1 MKNFKSKAQAGF
13 TLIELIVVIVI
24 LGILAATAL
33 PKFTGM
39 SADARAAAVNGARGA
54 VAAAAQMAH
63 AKYLI
68 TPSTTTIEGV
78 SVTWV
83 NGYPAAESIAA
94 LAGLDGFSVDT
105 TGGTVATITQTGA
118 PSTCKFTYTEAA
130 ADAAPAITAS
140 VAVTDCD

>member
-63 AKYLI
+63 AKYLV
-68 TPSTTTIEGV
+68 TPTTADIEGV
-78 SVTWV
+78 AVTWV

-94 LAGLDGFSVDT
+94 LAGLDGFAVDT
-105 TGGTVATITQTGA
+105 TGGTAATVTQTGA
-118 PSTCKFTYTEAA
+118 PATCKFTYTEA
-130 ADAAPAITAS
+130 DTGKAPVISAS